1 MDNKYTYGT
10 LCKCLRCGGEWRC
23 RQGGKPVNCAKC
35 NSSYWDKPKVR
46 KPKNGE
52 DAITALE
59 KHLQKTV
66 TPEEYS
72 GHTKPAPKPN
82 SK

>member
-23 RQGGKPVNCAKC
+23 RQEGKPVNCAKC

-52 DAITALE
+52 VYQQVVAEIPVL
-59 KHLQKTV
+59 
-66 TPEEYS
+66 
-72 GHTKPAPKPN
+72 KPAPKPN
-82 SK
+82 KK